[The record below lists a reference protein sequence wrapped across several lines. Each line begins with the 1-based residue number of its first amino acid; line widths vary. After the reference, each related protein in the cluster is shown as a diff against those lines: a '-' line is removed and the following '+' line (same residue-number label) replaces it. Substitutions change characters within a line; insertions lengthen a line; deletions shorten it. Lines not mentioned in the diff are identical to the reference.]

1 MTAQQIGAV
10 LYTMAHAEP
19 YANGAPGPI
28 LVEDIV
34 ERTGMTQEIWWA
46 ALAATLREALAD
58 RQRIEALETAT
69 IRTCTPPNSLGV
81 QLDHWPDRDPER
93 SISIAGTPIGIN
105 SGATLREAIDKL
117 REDE

>member
-28 LVEDIV
+28 LVE
-34 ERTGMTQEIWWA
+34 
-46 ALAATLREALAD
+46 
-58 RQRIEALETAT
+58 
-69 IRTCTPPNSLGV
+69 
-81 QLDHWPDRDPER
+81 
-93 SISIAGTPIGIN
+93 
-105 SGATLREAIDKL
+105 AIDKL

>member
-34 ERTGMTQEIWWA
+34 ERTGI
-46 ALAATLREALAD
+46 TLDDVRETLLDLRAKGHAD
-58 RQRIEALETAT
+58 VWFIA
-69 IRTCTPPNSLGV
+69 PW
-81 QLDHWPDRDPER
+81 HWRHP
-93 SISIAGTPIGIN
+93 
-105 SGATLREAIDKL
+105 
-117 REDE
+117 

>member
-34 ERTGMTQEIWWA
+34 ERTGMTLDEVRETLLDLRTLGHAEVWYSAPWYWRLTESGRACA
-46 ALAATLREALAD
+46 ACVHLRDA
-58 RQRIEALETAT
+58 
-69 IRTCTPPNSLGV
+69 
-81 QLDHWPDRDPER
+81 ER
-93 SISIAGTPIGIN
+93 SDN
-105 SGATLREAIDKL
+105 
-117 REDE
+117 